1 MKQQWFINRR
11 SGNGAGEKVLEE
23 LNKASLD
30 GIKAQ
35 AIDFESL
42 SSQLNDAK
50 GCKAIAVAGGDG
62 TFASVLTDLSLPDV
76 PVIPVP
82 LGTANDL
89 AIELGITPTIAGK
102 QWSDVPKLFEGLT
115 ETKLATWTL
124 FINGAEKPFCNYVS
138 FGYEGAI
145 VNDFSKW
152 RASSHYQ
159 SKLLNRFMYT
169 WFGLKRLRD
178 TLPGVTITTD
188 DGHEKTVGPKRGFLI
203 TNVKSHMG
211 IGISSDQVRA
221 DDKMIE
227 FLAPSTLLDYLQ
239 MIVSRHKLM
248 GALKPIA
255 SSEGLTIKGIPSG
268 TPVQVDGEF
277 LDLCDGKP
285 IEVKFRREVKVLA
298 ASKHAL

>member
-1 MKQQWFINRR
+1 MKQQWLINRS
-11 SGNGAGEKVLEE
+11 SGNGAGERVLQE
-23 LNKASLD
+23 LNQASLK
-30 GIKAQ
+30 GISAQ
-35 AIDFESL
+35 AIDFRSL
-42 SSQLNDAK
+42 SSQLENAK
-50 GCKAIAVAGGDG
+50 HCRAIAVAGGDG
-62 TFASVLTDLSLPDV
+62 TFASVLNNLSLPDV
-76 PVIPVP
+76 PVVTVP

-89 AIELGITPTIAGK
+89 AIDLGITRTIAGK
-102 QWSDVPKLFEGLT
+102 QWSDIPNLFDALT

-124 FINGAEKPFCNYVS
+124 SINGAQKPFCNYVS

-152 RASSHYQ
+152 RARTPYQ
-159 SKLLNRFMYT
+159 SKLLNKFMYA

-178 TLPGVTITTD
+178 TLPGVTVTTD
-188 DGHEKTVGPKRGFLI
+188 NGEEKTVGPKRGFLI

-227 FLAPSTLLDYLQ
+227 FLAPSTLRDYLR

-248 GALKPIA
+248 GALKPLA
-255 SSEGLTIKGIPSG
+255 SSGNLIIKGLPSD

-277 LDLCDGKP
+277 LGLCDGQP
-285 IEVKFRREVKVLA
+285 VEIKFRREVKVLA